1 MSVTTLDSQ
10 TNEAETP
17 ARWKQ
22 WQQKITEFK
31 SSHHK
36 AFIIAI
42 LAALITL
49 FIVAILWTKS
59 VPYRALYGEAE
70 RYDSAE
76 ILDVLTQVKIAYKID
91 NQTGQVL
98 VPENKLADARITLA
112 AHGVKAQLPQGLDIL
127 DKATGLGTSQFI
139 ENARYRQGLEGELAR
154 TILAIN
160 VVNNARVHLAIPNR
174 TLFVGINEEKP
185 SAAVM
190 VELLPGRTL
199 EQQQVEAIVNLVS
212 GSITGMPAE
221 GVSVVDQHGNL
232 LSADIRDGNQAR
244 MSVQYHEIQQ
254 RTERDIVHRATDM
267 LTPLLGMGN
276 FRVQVSATLNFDQ
289 IEETA
294 ESLEGDPVVRSEFS
308 LQDNSQGQ
316 LALGIPGAL
325 SNQAPVEGEQA
336 NNESRNERAENSRQY
351 DFGRKVR
358 HTKMAQGGIEHLSVS
373 VLLNDSVSEQGWQQ
387 AELEQIAQM
396 VKDSVGYIDERGDQF
411 SLHAFNFAREPE
423 VVADPMPWWH
433 QQHNLVLIQYG
444 LYALITLSFIFFV
457 LRPLIKTLSTSPSE
471 RSIGESH
478 TLAVST
484 SAASLAA
491 APSPA
496 AIPSGKMDSDQ
507 DLADA
512 LIDSM
517 MGGGS
522 VENEMEGSSTSSGDL
537 YDLPPLGS
545 DLEVQVEHLQKL
557 TAAESERVAD
567 VVKKWVNSNES

>member
-1 MSVTTLDSQ
+1 MSTSTLESQ
-10 TNEAETP
+10 LSSAEP
-17 ARWKQ
+17 ARWKV
-22 WQQKITEFK
+22 WQSNIKDKLK
-31 SSHHK
+31 SNNK
-36 AFIIAI
+36 ALIIAAI
-42 LAALITL
+42 TALITL

-59 VPYRALYGEAE
+59 TPYRALYGEAE

-76 ILDVLTQVKIAYKID
+76 ILDVLTQVKIAYQID

-154 TILAIN
+154 SILAIN
-160 VVNNARVHLAIPNR
+160 TINNARVHLAIPNR

-199 EQQQVEAIVNLVS
+199 ELQQVEAIVNLVS
-212 GSITGMPAE
+212 GSITGMPQE
-221 GVSVVDQHGNL
+221 GVSIVDQHGNL
-232 LSADIRDGNQAR
+232 LSADIRSGSQGR
-244 MSVQYHEIQQ
+244 MSVQYHELQQ
-254 RTERDIVHRATDM
+254 RTESDIVHRATDM

-289 IEETA
+289 IEETE
-294 ESLEGDPVVRSEFS
+294 ESLEGDPVVRSEFNK
-308 LQDNSQGQ
+308 QDNSQGQ

-325 SNQAPVEGEQA
+325 SNQAPVDGEGGA
-336 NNESRNERAENSRQY
+336 NESRNERAESSRQY

-358 HTKMAQGGIEHLSVS
+358 HTKVAQGGVEHLSVS
-373 VLLNDSVSEQGWQQ
+373 VLINDAVNEQGWQQ
-387 AELEQIAQM
+387 VELEQIAQM
-396 VKDSVGYIDERGDQF
+396 VKDSVGYIDDRGDQF

-423 VVADPMPWWH
+423 VLIQPMPWWH
-433 QQHNLVLIQYG
+433 QQQNLTLIQYG
-444 LYALITLSFIFFV
+444 LYALLTLSFFLFV
-457 LRPLIKTLSTSPSE
+457 LRPLIKALNVANNKATKRDYSL
-471 RSIGESH
+471 
-478 TLAVST
+478 VS
-484 SAASLAA
+484 
-491 APSPA
+491 SPA
-496 AIPSGKMDSDQ
+496 ASSPISPAVNLGSVDSDQ

-512 LIDSM
+512 LIDQM

-522 VENEMEGSSTSSGDL
+522 VNQETTSSVVGQDI
-537 YDLPPLGS
+537 YDLPPSGS
-545 DLEVQVEHLQKL
+545 NLEVQVEHLQKL
-557 TAAESERVAD
+557 TDAESERVAD

>member
-1 MSVTTLDSQ
+1 MSVTTLESQ
-10 TNEAETP
+10 PSGTEQP

-22 WQQKITEFK
+22 WQSKAREFT
-31 SSHHK
+31 SSNHK
-36 AFIIAI
+36 AMVIAA
-42 LAALITL
+42 LTALITA
-49 FIVAILWTKS
+49 FIVVILWTKS
-59 VPYRALYGEAE
+59 TPYRALYGEVE

-76 ILDVLTQVKIAYKID
+76 ILDVLTQVKIAYQID
-91 NQTGQVL
+91 NHTGQVL

-160 VVNNARVHLAIPNR
+160 SVNYARVHLAIPNR

-199 EQQQVEAIVNLVS
+199 EHQQVEAIVNLVS
-212 GSITGMPAE
+212 GSITGMPQE

-232 LSADIRDGNQAR
+232 LSADIRDGAQNR
-244 MSVQYHEIQQ
+244 LSVQYHEMQQ

-289 IEETA
+289 IEETQ
-294 ESLEGDPVVRSEFS
+294 ESLDGDPVVRSEFS
-308 LQDNSQGQ
+308 KQDNSQGQ
-316 LALGIPGAL
+316 MALGIPGAL
-325 SNQAPVEGEQA
+325 SNQAPVDGEGA
-336 NNESRNERAENSRQY
+336 NNESRNERAESSRQY

-358 HTKMAQGGIEHLSVS
+358 HTKMALGGIEHLSVS
-373 VLLNDSVSEQGWQQ
+373 VLLNDAVNEQGWQQ

-396 VKDSVGYIDERGDQF
+396 VKDSVGYIDDRGDQF

-423 VVADPMPWWH
+423 VVAESVPWWH
-433 QQHNLVLIQYG
+433 QQHNLALIQYG

-457 LRPLIKTLSTSPSE
+457 LRPLVRSLATPTVKTVSESTS
-471 RSIGESH
+471 I
-478 TLAVST
+478 
-484 SAASLAA
+484 AA
-491 APSPA
+491 APSLAASAAPA
-496 AIPSGKMDSDQ
+496 SMPTSKIDSDQ

-517 MGGGS
+517 MGGGGLADDS
-522 VENEMEGSSTSSGDL
+522 GASSSQDL
-537 YDLPPLGS
+537 FDLPPLGS
-545 DLEVQVEHLQKL
+545 NLEVQVEHLQKL
-557 TAAESERVAD
+557 TDAESERVAD

>member
-1 MSVTTLDSQ
+1 MSTTAIESQ
-10 TNEAETP
+10 SSSSEP

-22 WQQKITEFK
+22 WQEKAMTAIKEKNKAAIIT
-31 SSHHK
+31 
-36 AFIIAI
+36 AI
-42 LAALITL
+42 AALITL
-49 FIVAILWTKS
+49 FLVVLLWTQS
-59 VPYRALYGEAE
+59 SPYRALYGESE

-76 ILDVLTQVKIAYKID
+76 ILEVLTQAKIAHQID

-112 AHGVKAQLPQGLDIL
+112 AHGVKAQLPAGLEIL

-160 VVNNARVHLAIPNR
+160 AVNNARVHLAIPNR
-174 TLFVGINEEKP
+174 TLFVGINDEKP

-190 VELLPGRTL
+190 VELLPGRSL

-212 GSITGMPAE
+212 GSITGMPIE

-232 LSADIRDGNQAR
+232 LSADIGNGSNSR
-244 MSVQYHEIQQ
+244 LSVQYHELQQ

-267 LTPLLGMGN
+267 LAPLLGEGN

-289 IEETA
+289 VEETE
-294 ESLEGDPVVRSEFS
+294 ESIEGDPVLRSEFS
-308 LQDNSQGQ
+308 KQDNSQGQ

-325 SNQAPVEGEQA
+325 SNQAPMADAEGQA
-336 NNESRNERAENSRQY
+336 NESRNERAESSRQY

-358 HTKMAQGGIEHLSVS
+358 HTRIAQGGVEHLSVS
-373 VLLNDSVSEQGWQQ
+373 VLINDAVNEQGWQQ

-411 SLHAFNFAREPE
+411 SLHAFNFARSPE
-423 VVADPMPWWH
+423 VATVSVPWWH
-433 QQHNLVLIQYG
+433 QQQNLTLIQYG
-444 LYALITLSFIFFV
+444 LYALLVLSFYFFV
-457 LRPLIKTLSTSPSE
+457 LRPLIKALTQPSVPVE
-471 RSIGESH
+471 REVIVH
-478 TLAVST
+478 RAAPV
-484 SAASLAA
+484 AASESSNISS
-491 APSPA
+491 SP
-496 AIPSGKMDSDQ
+496 IDGGQ

-512 LIDSM
+512 LIDSIQA
-517 MGGGS
+517 GGGLGDD
-522 VENEMEGSSTSSGDL
+522 GSSSDGTDI
-537 YDLPPLGS
+537 YDLPPIGS
-545 DLEVQVEHLQKL
+545 NLEVQVEHLQKL
-557 TAAESERVAD
+557 TDAESERVAD